1 MLIFIWSSNLSS
13 LISIIHLLAVKDDR
27 ISIHGLSFLSKLL
40 YCFWIIK
47 TYNILFFTHKQRIC
61 FSCPCS
67 KINDIAFHWQQFFWL
82 SFGQLNLSFSTL
94 VVLSFFFFFQ
104 KELQVINIFSFYF
117 FNWNY
122 NLAVYNILGSHFL
135 SLCALYCS
143 SVSQNLIL
151 LWRSLRPD

>member
-94 VVLSFFFFFQ
+94 VVLSFFFFFFG
-104 KELQVINIFSFYF
+104 KNYRLLIFFHFIFLIGITIWLFITFLVHTF
-117 FNWNY
+117 FPCV
-122 NLAVYNILGSHFL
+122 LCIAAL
-135 SLCALYCS
+135 SPR
-143 SVSQNLIL
+143 I
-151 LWRSLRPD
+151 

>member
-67 KINDIAFHWQQFFWL
+67 KINDIAFHWQQLFWL

-94 VVLSFFFFFQ
+94 VVLSFFFFFFG
-104 KELQVINIFSFYF
+104 KNYRLLIFFHFIFLIGITIWLFITFLVHTF
-117 FNWNY
+117 FPCV
-122 NLAVYNILGSHFL
+122 LCIAAL
-135 SLCALYCS
+135 SPR
-143 SVSQNLIL
+143 I
-151 LWRSLRPD
+151 